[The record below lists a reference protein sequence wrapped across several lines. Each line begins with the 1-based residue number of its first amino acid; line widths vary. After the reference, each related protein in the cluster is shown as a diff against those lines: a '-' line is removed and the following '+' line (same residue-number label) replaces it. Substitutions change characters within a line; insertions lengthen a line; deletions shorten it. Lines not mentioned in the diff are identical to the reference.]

1 MLELVKQN
9 IHMNR
14 FKNNVATQVTLDDDF
29 IVPDTMDD
37 MTRIILSAGDIQIES
52 VKNQVE
58 RVTVKG
64 KLNFQ
69 ILYRKAEGGLQTMA
83 GNIPFEEPVNVSG
96 LEEKDY
102 LGVTWDLED
111 LTAGMINSRKVSVKA
126 IVTLVVRVETLYDT
140 EAAVDVVETG
150 PSARDRGGWGTDS
163 DSRWSGPEQGDGG
176 WNGGNRGSDGWNGG
190 NSGDE
195 WGKRARSDGGRGGA
209 RQEEDGW
216 NGGEFDDGSWSGRDR
231 GEPGSQPG
239 GQDGGL
245 RGWEAGAGEA
255 SGDAGEKVKDLEI
268 MRRQA
273 DVAVIAVRRK
283 DTYRI
288 KEDISLSG
296 SKPGIE
302 QILWSDIRLRGTS
315 TKPLDGRVHVE
326 GEVMIFAIYA
336 GEGESAPIQWLEESI
351 PFAGEVDLPEAV
363 EGMVPSISVRLVHK
377 ELEAK
382 PDYDGEM
389 RELELDAVL
398 ELDMKLYEEK
408 KIELLG
414 DFYSNDRE
422 LELESGEVCFDR
434 LLGKNTGKCRIAE
447 KLELNS
453 GDRVL
458 QICHNDGTIKIDDVE
473 IKDDSLQI
481 DGVLEVSLLYLTSD
495 DGEPVKAGTEVVP
508 FHYEAETPGI
518 TPDSVYQLNTGLEQ
532 MTAVMAG
539 GDTVEVK
546 AVLSLD
552 ILVLQPV
559 KEPVILGV
567 KEIPLD
573 LEKLQELPGI
583 TGYIVQPGDCLW
595 DIAKRFH
602 TTRKHVMEANAL
614 AGDQVKPG
622 DRLILVKEV
631 AGA

>member
-1 MLELVKQN
+1 MLELVKKN

-14 FKNNVATQVTLDDDF
+14 FKSNVATQVTLDDDF

-37 MTRIILSAGDIQIES
+37 MARVILSSGDIQIES
-52 VKNQVE
+52 VKNQGE
-58 RVTVKG
+58 RVLVKG

-69 ILYRKAEGGLQTMA
+69 ILYRKAEGGFQTMA
-83 GNIPFEEPVNVSG
+83 GHIPFEEPVNIPG

-102 LGVTWDLED
+102 LGVSWDLED
-111 LTAGMINSRKVSVKA
+111 LTASMINSRKVSVKA
-126 IVTLVVRVETLYDT
+126 IVTLVIRVETLYDA
-140 EAAVDVVETG
+140 EAAIDVIE
-150 PSARDRGGWGTDS
+150 GGA
-163 DSRWSGPEQGDGG
+163 P
-176 WNGGNRGSDGWNGG
+176 
-190 NSGDE
+190 
-195 WGKRARSDGGRGGA
+195 GRG
-209 RQEEDGW
+209 ENSW
-216 NGGEFDDGSWSGRDR
+216 N
-231 GEPGSQPG
+231 
-239 GQDGGL
+239 
-245 RGWEAGAGEA
+245 AGAGDMDGGSWNLGYEGDDRSTDNDIYGAVSENA
-255 SGDAGEKVKDLEI
+255 SEGMEI
-268 MRRQA
+268 LRRQA

-288 KEDISLSG
+288 KEDITLSG
-296 SKPGIE
+296 SKPSIE
-302 QILWSDIRLRGTS
+302 QILWSEIRLRGTT
-315 TKPLDGRVHVE
+315 TKPLDGRIHIE
-326 GEVMIFAIYA
+326 GEVMIFAIYT
-336 GEGESAPIQWLEESI
+336 GEGENTPVQWLEESI
-351 PFAGEVDLPEAV
+351 PFAGDVELPESV

-389 RELELDAVL
+389 RDLELDAVL
-398 ELDMKLYEEK
+398 ELDMKLYEEQQ
-408 KIELLG
+408 IELLG
-414 DFYSNDRE
+414 DFYSNSRE

-434 LLGKNTGKCRIAE
+434 LLSKNTGKCRIAE
-447 KLELNS
+447 KAELKT

-458 QICHNDGTIKIDDVE
+458 QICHNDGTVKIDDVE

-495 DGEPVKAGTEVVP
+495 DSEPVRAETEMVP

-539 GDTVEVK
+539 GDTVEIKGVI
-546 AVLSLD
+546 SLD

-567 KEIPLD
+567 KEAPLD

-602 TTRKHVMEANAL
+602 TTRKQVIDANGL
-614 AGDQVKPG
+614 SGEQVRPG
-622 DRLILVKEV
+622 DRLILVKDV

>member
-1 MLELVKQN
+1 MLELVKKN

-14 FKNNVATQVTLDDDF
+14 FKSNAGTQVTLDDDF

-37 MTRIILSAGDIQIES
+37 MARVILSSGDIQIES
-52 VKNQVE
+52 VKNQGE
-58 RVTVKG
+58 RVVVKG

-69 ILYRKAEGGLQTMA
+69 VLYRKAEGGLQTLA
-83 GNIPFEEPVNVSG
+83 GHIPFEEPVNVSG

-102 LGVTWDLED
+102 LGVSWDLED
-111 LTAGMINSRKVSVKA
+111 LTAGMINSRKISVKA
-126 IVTLVVRVETLYDT
+126 IVTLVVRVETLYDA
-140 EAAVDVVETG
+140 EAAVDVVETTAGGRDGTSWG
-150 PSARDRGGWGTDS
+150 PSGES
-163 DSRWSGPEQGDGG
+163 GG
-176 WNGGNRGSDGWNGG
+176 WNIGSYEEPGGSSWDGS
-190 NSGDE
+190 
-195 WGKRARSDGGRGGA
+195 ARSWESGGM
-209 RQEEDGW
+209 
-216 NGGEFDDGSWSGRDR
+216 
-231 GEPGSQPG
+231 PG
-239 GQDGGL
+239 GSSSQMTVSDSAPGEMEIL
-245 RGWEAGAGEA
+245 RRK
-255 SGDAGEKVKDLEI
+255 S
-268 MRRQA
+268 

-296 SKPGIE
+296 SKPSIE
-302 QILWSDIRLRGTS
+302 QILWSEIRLRGTS
-315 TKPLDGRVHVE
+315 AKPLDGRIHIE
-326 GEVMIFAIYA
+326 GEVVIFAIYT
-336 GEGESAPIQWLEESI
+336 GEGENSPIQWLEESL
-351 PFAGEVDLPEAV
+351 PFSGEVELPEAM
-363 EGMVPSISVRLVHK
+363 EGMVPSISLRLVHK
-377 ELEAK
+377 ELEVK

-389 RELELDAVL
+389 RDLELDAVL
-398 ELDMKLYEEK
+398 ELDMKLYEEQQ
-408 KIELLG
+408 IELLG
-414 DFYSNDRE
+414 DFYSNNRE

-434 LLGKNTGKCRIAE
+434 LLSKNMGKCRIGE

-473 IKDDSLQI
+473 IKEDSLHI

-495 DGEPVKAGTEVVP
+495 DGEPIKAETQAVP

-518 TPDSVYQLNTGLEQ
+518 TENSIYQMNTGLEQ
-532 MTAVMAG
+532 MTAVMTG
-539 GDTVEVK
+539 GDTVEIK
-546 AVLSLD
+546 AVLNLD

-567 KEIPLD
+567 KEEPLD

-602 TTRKHVMEANAL
+602 TTRKHVMEANNL
-614 AGDQVKPG
+614 TGEQVKPG
-622 DRLILVKEV
+622 DRLILVKEI

>member
-1 MLELVKQN
+1 MLELVKKN

-37 MTRIILSAGDIQIES
+37 MARVILSSGDIQIES
-52 VKNQVE
+52 VKNQGE
-58 RVTVKG
+58 RVLVKG

-69 ILYRKAEGGLQTMA
+69 ILYRKAEGGFQTMA
-83 GNIPFEEPVNVSG
+83 GHISFEEPVNIPG

-102 LGVTWDLED
+102 LGISWDLED
-111 LTAGMINSRKVSVKA
+111 LTASMINSRKVSVKA
-126 IVTLVVRVETLYDT
+126 IVTLVIRVETLYDA
-140 EAAVDVVETG
+140 EAAVDVIE
-150 PSARDRGGWGTDS
+150 GGGSRREDNSWGTGDMDS
-163 DSRWSGPEQGDGG
+163 
-176 WNGGNRGSDGWNGG
+176 
-190 NSGDE
+190 
-195 WGKRARSDGGRGGA
+195 
-209 RQEEDGW
+209 
-216 NGGEFDDGSWSGRDR
+216 GSWGMGYDSEIRN
-231 GEPGSQPG
+231 GEKEAL
-239 GQDGGL
+239 GL
-245 RGWEAGAGEA
+245 PADEA
-255 SGDAGEKVKDLEI
+255 SGGMEI
-268 MRRQA
+268 LRRQA

-296 SKPGIE
+296 SKPSIE
-302 QILWSDIRLRGTS
+302 QILWSEIRLRGTT
-315 TKPLDGRVHVE
+315 TKPLDGRIHIE
-326 GEVMIFAIYA
+326 GEVMIFAIYT
-336 GEGESAPIQWLEESI
+336 GEGENTPVQWLEESI
-351 PFAGEVDLPEAV
+351 PFTGDVELPESV
-363 EGMVPSISVRLVHK
+363 EGMVPSISVRLVHR

-389 RELELDAVL
+389 RDLELDAVL
-398 ELDMKLYEEK
+398 ELDMKLYEEQQ
-408 KIELLG
+408 IELLG
-414 DFYSNDRE
+414 DFYSNSRE

-434 LLGKNTGKCRIAE
+434 LLSKNTGKCRIAE
-447 KLELNS
+447 KVDLKS

-458 QICHNDGTIKIDDVE
+458 QICHNDGTVKIDDVE
-473 IKDDSLQI
+473 IKEDSLEI

-495 DGEPVKAGTEVVP
+495 DSEPVRAETEMVP

-539 GDTVEVK
+539 GDTVEIKGVI
-546 AVLSLD
+546 SLD

-567 KEIPLD
+567 KESELD
-573 LEKLQELPGI
+573 LERLQELPGI

-602 TTRKHVMEANAL
+602 TTRKQVMDANGL
-614 AGDQVKPG
+614 SGEQVRPG
-622 DRLILVKEV
+622 ERLILVKDV

>member
-1 MLELVKQN
+1 MLELVKRN

-37 MTRIILSAGDIQIES
+37 MARVILSSGDIQIES
-52 VKNQVE
+52 VKNQSE
-58 RVTVKG
+58 RVLVKG

-69 ILYRKAEGGLQTMA
+69 ILYRKAEGGFQTMA
-83 GNIPFEEPVNVSG
+83 GHIPFEEPINISG

-102 LGVTWDLED
+102 LGISWDLED
-111 LTAGMINSRKVSVKA
+111 LTASMINSRKVSVKA
-126 IVTLVVRVETLYDT
+126 IVTLVIRVETLYDA
-140 EAAVDVVETG
+140 EAAVDVVESNMDRRDESGWNTG
-150 PSARDRGGWGTDS
+150 DMDGGGWTASRYDS
-163 DSRWSGPEQGDGG
+163 EGYNEK
-176 WNGGNRGSDGWNGG
+176 NV
-190 NSGDE
+190 
-195 WGKRARSDGGRGGA
+195 
-209 RQEEDGW
+209 QE
-216 NGGEFDDGSWSGRDR
+216 
-231 GEPGSQPG
+231 P
-239 GQDGGL
+239 
-245 RGWEAGAGEA
+245 AGAEA
-255 SGDAGEKVKDLEI
+255 SGGMEI
-268 MRRQA
+268 LRRQA

-296 SKPGIE
+296 SKPSIE
-302 QILWSDIRLRGTS
+302 QILWSEIRLRGTT

-326 GEVMIFAIYA
+326 GEVMIFAIYT
-336 GEGESAPIQWLEESI
+336 GEGENIPVQWLEESI
-351 PFAGEVDLPEAV
+351 PFAGEVELPESV

-389 RELELDAVL
+389 RDLELDAVL
-398 ELDMKLYEEK
+398 ELDMKLYEEQQ
-408 KIELLG
+408 IELLG
-414 DFYSNDRE
+414 DFYSNSRE
-422 LELESGEVCFDR
+422 LELESGEVFFDR
-434 LLGKNTGKCRIAE
+434 LLSKNTGKCRIAE
-447 KLELNS
+447 KVDLKS

-458 QICHNDGTIKIDDVE
+458 QICHNDGTVKIDDVE
-473 IKDDSLQI
+473 IQEDSLQI

-495 DGEPVKAGTEVVP
+495 DSEPVRAETALIP

-518 TPDSVYQLNTGLEQ
+518 TPDSVYQLNTVLEQ

-539 GDTVEVK
+539 GDMVEIKGVI
-546 AVLSLD
+546 SLD

-567 KEIPLD
+567 KESPLD

-583 TGYIVQPGDCLW
+583 TGYIVQPGDRLW

-602 TTRKHVMEANAL
+602 TTRKQVIEANGL
-614 AGDQVKPG
+614 PGEQVRPG
-622 DRLILVKEV
+622 DRLILVKDV

>member
-1 MLELVKQN
+1 MLELVKKN

-37 MTRIILSAGDIQIES
+37 MARVILSSGDIQIES
-52 VKNQVE
+52 VKNQSE
-58 RVTVKG
+58 RVLVKG

-69 ILYRKAEGGLQTMA
+69 ILYRKAEGGFQTMA
-83 GNIPFEEPVNVSG
+83 GHIPFEEPINISG

-102 LGVTWDLED
+102 LGISWDLED
-111 LTAGMINSRKVSVKA
+111 LTASMINSRKVSVKA
-126 IVTLVVRVETLYDT
+126 IVTLVIRVETLYDA
-140 EAAVDVVETG
+140 EAAVDVVESNMDRRDESGWNTG
-150 PSARDRGGWGTDS
+150 DMDGGGWTASRYDS
-163 DSRWSGPEQGDGG
+163 EGYNEK
-176 WNGGNRGSDGWNGG
+176 NV
-190 NSGDE
+190 
-195 WGKRARSDGGRGGA
+195 
-209 RQEEDGW
+209 QE
-216 NGGEFDDGSWSGRDR
+216 
-231 GEPGSQPG
+231 P
-239 GQDGGL
+239 
-245 RGWEAGAGEA
+245 AGAEA
-255 SGDAGEKVKDLEI
+255 SGGMEI
-268 MRRQA
+268 LRRQA

-296 SKPGIE
+296 SKPSIE
-302 QILWSDIRLRGTS
+302 QILWSEIRLRGTT

-326 GEVMIFAIYA
+326 GEVMIFAIYT
-336 GEGESAPIQWLEESI
+336 GEGENIPVQWLEESI
-351 PFAGEVDLPEAV
+351 PFAGEVELPESV

-389 RELELDAVL
+389 RDLELDAVL
-398 ELDMKLYEEK
+398 ELDMKLYEEQQ
-408 KIELLG
+408 IELLG
-414 DFYSNDRE
+414 DFYSNSRE
-422 LELESGEVCFDR
+422 LELESGEVFFDR
-434 LLGKNTGKCRIAE
+434 LLSKNTGKCRIAE
-447 KLELNS
+447 KVDLKS

-458 QICHNDGTIKIDDVE
+458 QICHNDGTVKIDDVE
-473 IKDDSLQI
+473 IQEDSLQI

-495 DGEPVKAGTEVVP
+495 DSEPVRAETALIP

-518 TPDSVYQLNTGLEQ
+518 TPDSVYQLNTVLEQ

-539 GDTVEVK
+539 GDMVEIKGVI
-546 AVLSLD
+546 SLD

-567 KEIPLD
+567 KESPLD

-583 TGYIVQPGDCLW
+583 TGYIVQPGDRLW

-602 TTRKHVMEANAL
+602 TTRKQVIEANGL
-614 AGDQVKPG
+614 PGEQVRPG
-622 DRLILVKEV
+622 DRLILVKDV

>member
-1 MLELVKQN
+1 MLELVKRN

-37 MTRIILSAGDIQIES
+37 MARVILSSGDIQIES
-52 VKNQVE
+52 VKNQSE
-58 RVTVKG
+58 RVLVKG

-69 ILYRKAEGGLQTMA
+69 ILYRKAEGGFQTMA
-83 GNIPFEEPVNVSG
+83 GHIPFEEPINISG

-102 LGVTWDLED
+102 LGISWELED
-111 LTAGMINSRKVSVKA
+111 LTASMINSRKVSVKA
-126 IVTLVVRVETLYDT
+126 IVTLVIRVETLYDA
-140 EAAVDVVETG
+140 EAAVDVVESNMDRRDESGWNTG
-150 PSARDRGGWGTDS
+150 DMDGGGWTASRYDS
-163 DSRWSGPEQGDGG
+163 EGYNEK
-176 WNGGNRGSDGWNGG
+176 NV
-190 NSGDE
+190 
-195 WGKRARSDGGRGGA
+195 
-209 RQEEDGW
+209 QE
-216 NGGEFDDGSWSGRDR
+216 
-231 GEPGSQPG
+231 P
-239 GQDGGL
+239 
-245 RGWEAGAGEA
+245 AGAEA
-255 SGDAGEKVKDLEI
+255 SGGMEI
-268 MRRQA
+268 LRRQA

-296 SKPGIE
+296 SKPSIE
-302 QILWSDIRLRGTS
+302 QILWSEIRLRGTT

-326 GEVMIFAIYA
+326 GEVMIFAIYT
-336 GEGESAPIQWLEESI
+336 GEGENIPVQWLEESI
-351 PFAGEVDLPEAV
+351 PFAGEVELPESV

-389 RELELDAVL
+389 RDLELDAVL
-398 ELDMKLYEEK
+398 ELDMKLYEEQQ
-408 KIELLG
+408 IELLG
-414 DFYSNDRE
+414 DFYSNSRE
-422 LELESGEVCFDR
+422 LELESGEVFFDR
-434 LLGKNTGKCRIAE
+434 LLSKNTGKCRIAE
-447 KLELNS
+447 KVDLKS

-458 QICHNDGTIKIDDVE
+458 QICHNDGTVKIDDVE
-473 IKDDSLQI
+473 IQEDSLQI

-495 DGEPVKAGTEVVP
+495 DSEPVRAETALIP

-518 TPDSVYQLNTGLEQ
+518 TPDSVYQLNTVLEQ

-539 GDTVEVK
+539 GDMVEIKGVI
-546 AVLSLD
+546 SLD

-567 KEIPLD
+567 KESPLD

-583 TGYIVQPGDCLW
+583 TGYIVQPGDRLW

-602 TTRKHVMEANAL
+602 TTRKQVIEANGL
-614 AGDQVKPG
+614 PGEQVRPG
-622 DRLILVKEV
+622 DRLILVKDV

>member
-1 MLELVKQN
+1 MLELVKKN

-14 FKNNVATQVTLDDDF
+14 FKSNVATQVTLDDDF

-37 MTRIILSAGDIQIES
+37 MARVILSSGDIQIES
-52 VKNQVE
+52 VKNQGE
-58 RVTVKG
+58 RVLVKG

-69 ILYRKAEGGLQTMA
+69 ILYRKAEGGFQTMA
-83 GNIPFEEPVNVSG
+83 GHIPFEEPVNIPG

-102 LGVTWDLED
+102 LGVSWDLED
-111 LTAGMINSRKVSVKA
+111 LTASMINSRKVSVKA
-126 IVTLVVRVETLYDT
+126 IVTLVIRVETLYDA
-140 EAAVDVVETG
+140 EAAIDVIE
-150 PSARDRGGWGTDS
+150 GGA
-163 DSRWSGPEQGDGG
+163 P
-176 WNGGNRGSDGWNGG
+176 
-190 NSGDE
+190 
-195 WGKRARSDGGRGGA
+195 GRG
-209 RQEEDGW
+209 ENSW
-216 NGGEFDDGSWSGRDR
+216 N
-231 GEPGSQPG
+231 
-239 GQDGGL
+239 
-245 RGWEAGAGEA
+245 AGAGDMDGGSWNLEYEGDDRRTDNDIYGAVSEDA
-255 SGDAGEKVKDLEI
+255 SEGMEI
-268 MRRQA
+268 LRRQA

-288 KEDISLSG
+288 KEDITLSG
-296 SKPGIE
+296 SKPSIE
-302 QILWSDIRLRGTS
+302 QILWSEIRLRGTT
-315 TKPLDGRVHVE
+315 TKPLDGRIHIE
-326 GEVMIFAIYA
+326 GEVMIFAIYT
-336 GEGESAPIQWLEESI
+336 GEGENTPVQWLEESI
-351 PFAGEVDLPEAV
+351 PFAGDVELPESV

-389 RELELDAVL
+389 RDLELDAVL
-398 ELDMKLYEEK
+398 ELDMKLYEEQQ
-408 KIELLG
+408 IELLG
-414 DFYSNDRE
+414 DFYSNSRE

-434 LLGKNTGKCRIAE
+434 LLSKNTGKCRIAE
-447 KLELNS
+447 KAELKT

-458 QICHNDGTIKIDDVE
+458 QICHNDGTVKIDDVE

-495 DGEPVKAGTEVVP
+495 DSEPVRAETEMVP

-539 GDTVEVK
+539 GDTVEIKGVI
-546 AVLSLD
+546 SLD

-567 KEIPLD
+567 KEAPLD

-602 TTRKHVMEANAL
+602 TTRKQVIDANGL
-614 AGDQVKPG
+614 SGEQVRPG
-622 DRLILVKEV
+622 DRLILVKDV

>member
-1 MLELVKQN
+1 MLELVKQT

-14 FKNNVATQVTLDDDF
+14 FKSNAATQVTLDDDF

-37 MTRIILSAGDIQIES
+37 MARVILSSGDIQIES
-52 VKNQVE
+52 VKNQGE

-69 ILYRKAEGGLQTMA
+69 VLYRKAEGGLQTLA
-83 GNIPFEEPVNVSG
+83 GHIPFEEPVNVPG

-102 LGVTWDLED
+102 LGVSWDLED
-111 LTAGMINSRKVSVKA
+111 LTAGMINSRKISVKA
-126 IVTLVVRVETLYDT
+126 IVTLVIRVETLYDT
-140 EAAVDVVETG
+140 EAAVDIV
-150 PSARDRGGWGTDS
+150 
-163 DSRWSGPEQGDGG
+163 DGG
-176 WNGGNRGSDGWNGG
+176 SGGREGAGWTG
-190 NSGDE
+190 GDE
-195 WGKRARSDGGRGGA
+195 SWGSRTREEGSRDGGRSWETGTAGT
-209 RQEEDGW
+209 RNW
-216 NGGEFDDGSWSGRDR
+216 DGSPGTETPVSDGRT
-231 GEPGSQPG
+231 
-239 GQDGGL
+239 
-245 RGWEAGAGEA
+245 ANM
-255 SGDAGEKVKDLEI
+255 EI
-268 MRRQA
+268 LRRQA

-296 SKPGIE
+296 SKPSIE
-302 QILWSDIRLRGTS
+302 QILWSEIRLRGTS
-315 TKPLDGRVHVE
+315 TKPLDGRIHIE
-326 GEVMIFAIYA
+326 GEVVIFAIYT
-336 GEGESAPIQWLEESI
+336 GEGENTPMQWLEESV

-389 RELELDAVL
+389 RDLELDAVL
-398 ELDMKLYEEK
+398 ELDMKLYEEQQ
-408 KIELLG
+408 IELLG

-434 LLGKNTGKCRIAE
+434 LLSKNTGKCRIAE
-447 KLELNS
+447 KARLNS
-453 GDRVL
+453 GERVL
-458 QICHNDGTIKIDDVE
+458 QICHNDGTVKIDDVE
-473 IKDDSLQI
+473 IREDSLQI
-481 DGVLEVSLLYLTSD
+481 DGVLEVSLIYLTSD
-495 DGEPVKAGTEVVP
+495 DAEPIKAETEIVP

-518 TPDSVYQLNTGLEQ
+518 TEDSVYQMNTGLEQ

-539 GDTVEVK
+539 GDTVEIK
-546 AVLSLD
+546 AVVNLD

-567 KEIPLD
+567 KEEPLD
-573 LEKLQELPGI
+573 LEKLQALPGI

-602 TTRKHVMEANAL
+602 TTRKQVVESNGL
-614 AGDQVKPG
+614 AGEQVKPG
-622 DRLILVKEV
+622 DRLILVKQIAE
-631 AGA
+631 A

>member
-1 MLELVKQN
+1 MLELVKKN

-14 FKNNVATQVTLDDDF
+14 FKSNVATQVTLDDDF

-37 MTRIILSAGDIQIES
+37 MARVILSSGDIQIES
-52 VKNQVE
+52 VKNQGE
-58 RVTVKG
+58 RVLVKG

-69 ILYRKAEGGLQTMA
+69 ILYRKAEGGFQTMA
-83 GNIPFEEPVNVSG
+83 GHIPFEEPVNIPG

-102 LGVTWDLED
+102 LGVSWDLED
-111 LTAGMINSRKVSVKA
+111 LTASMINSRKVSVKA
-126 IVTLVVRVETLYDT
+126 IVTLVIRVETLYDA
-140 EAAVDVVETG
+140 EAAIDVIEG
-150 PSARDRGGWGTDS
+150 GAPGRGENSWNAGDM
-163 DSRWSGPEQGDGG
+163 DGG
-176 WNGGNRGSDGWNGG
+176 SWNLGYE
-190 NSGDE
+190 GDDH
-195 WGKRARSDGGRGGA
+195 RTDNDIYGA
-209 RQEEDGW
+209 VSED
-216 NGGEFDDGSWSGRDR
+216 
-231 GEPGSQPG
+231 
-239 GQDGGL
+239 
-245 RGWEAGAGEA
+245 A
-255 SGDAGEKVKDLEI
+255 SEGMEI
-268 MRRQA
+268 LRRQA

-288 KEDISLSG
+288 KEDITLSG
-296 SKPGIE
+296 SKPSIE
-302 QILWSDIRLRGTS
+302 QILWSEIRLRGTT
-315 TKPLDGRVHVE
+315 TKPLDGRIHIE
-326 GEVMIFAIYA
+326 GEVMIFAIYT
-336 GEGESAPIQWLEESI
+336 GEGENTPVQWLEESI
-351 PFAGEVDLPEAV
+351 PFAGDVELPESV

-389 RELELDAVL
+389 RDLELDAVL
-398 ELDMKLYEEK
+398 ELDMKLYEEQQ
-408 KIELLG
+408 IELLG
-414 DFYSNDRE
+414 DFYSNSRE

-434 LLGKNTGKCRIAE
+434 LLSKNTGKCRIAE
-447 KLELNS
+447 KAELKT

-458 QICHNDGTIKIDDVE
+458 QICHNDGTVKIDDVE

-495 DGEPVKAGTEVVP
+495 DSEPVRAETEMVP

-539 GDTVEVK
+539 GDTVEIKGVI
-546 AVLSLD
+546 SLD

-567 KEIPLD
+567 KEAPLD

-602 TTRKHVMEANAL
+602 TTRKQVIDANGL
-614 AGDQVKPG
+614 SGEQVRPG
-622 DRLILVKEV
+622 DRLILVKDV

>member
-1 MLELVKQN
+1 MLELVKRN

-37 MTRIILSAGDIQIES
+37 MARVILSSGDIQIES
-52 VKNQVE
+52 VKNQSE
-58 RVTVKG
+58 RVLVKG

-69 ILYRKAEGGLQTMA
+69 ILYRKAEGGFQTMA
-83 GNIPFEEPVNVSG
+83 GHIPFEEPINISG

-102 LGVTWDLED
+102 LGISWDLED
-111 LTAGMINSRKVSVKA
+111 LTASMINSRKVSVKA
-126 IVTLVVRVETLYDT
+126 IVTLVIRVETLYDA
-140 EAAVDVVETG
+140 EAAVDVVESNMDRRDESGWNTG
-150 PSARDRGGWGTDS
+150 DMDGGGWTASRYDS
-163 DSRWSGPEQGDGG
+163 EGYNEK
-176 WNGGNRGSDGWNGG
+176 NV
-190 NSGDE
+190 
-195 WGKRARSDGGRGGA
+195 
-209 RQEEDGW
+209 QE
-216 NGGEFDDGSWSGRDR
+216 
-231 GEPGSQPG
+231 P
-239 GQDGGL
+239 
-245 RGWEAGAGEA
+245 AGAEA
-255 SGDAGEKVKDLEI
+255 SGGMEI
-268 MRRQA
+268 LRRQA

-296 SKPGIE
+296 SKPSIE
-302 QILWSDIRLRGTS
+302 QILWSEIRLRGTT

-326 GEVMIFAIYA
+326 GEVMIFAIYT
-336 GEGESAPIQWLEESI
+336 GEGENIPVQWLEESI
-351 PFAGEVDLPEAV
+351 PFAGEVELPESV

-389 RELELDAVL
+389 RDLELDAVL
-398 ELDMKLYEEK
+398 ELDMKLYEEQQ
-408 KIELLG
+408 IELLG
-414 DFYSNDRE
+414 DFYSNSRE
-422 LELESGEVCFDR
+422 LELESGEVFFDR
-434 LLGKNTGKCRIAE
+434 LLSKNTGKCRIAE
-447 KLELNS
+447 KVDLKS

-458 QICHNDGTIKIDDVE
+458 QICHNDGTVKIDDVE
-473 IKDDSLQI
+473 IQEDSLQI
-481 DGVLEVSLLYLTSD
+481 DGVREVSLLSLTSD
-495 DGEPVKAGTEVVP
+495 DSEPVRAETALIP

-518 TPDSVYQLNTGLEQ
+518 TPDSVYQLNTVLEQ

-539 GDTVEVK
+539 GDMVEIKGVI
-546 AVLSLD
+546 SLD

-567 KEIPLD
+567 KESPLD

-583 TGYIVQPGDCLW
+583 TGYIVQPGDRLW

-602 TTRKHVMEANAL
+602 TTRKQVIEANGL
-614 AGDQVKPG
+614 PGEQVRPG
-622 DRLILVKEV
+622 DRLILVKDV

>member
-1 MLELVKQN
+1 MLF
-9 IHMNR
+9 R
-14 FKNNVATQVTLDDDF
+14 SDDDF

-37 MTRIILSAGDIQIES
+37 MARIILSSGDIQIES
-52 VKNQVE
+52 VKNQSE
-58 RVTVKG
+58 RVLVKG

-69 ILYRKAEGGLQTMA
+69 VLYRKAEGGLQTMA
-83 GNIPFEEPVNVSG
+83 GSISFEEPVNVSG

-102 LGVTWDLED
+102 LGVSWDLED
-111 LTAGMINSRKVSVKA
+111 LTAGMINSRKISVKA
-126 IVTLVVRVETLYDT
+126 IVTLVVRVEALYDA

-150 PSARDRGGWGTDS
+150 TGSQNTGGWG
-163 DSRWSGPEQGDGG
+163 SGRDDGG
-176 WNGGNRGSDGWNGG
+176 WNPGRDSGWGAGRDNGGWNQERDDSGWNSGRDDNGWNGG
-190 NSGDE
+190 GSDDSGVWD
-195 WGKRARSDGGRGGA
+195 GGA
-209 RQEEDGW
+209 R
-216 NGGEFDDGSWSGRDR
+216 N
-231 GEPGSQPG
+231 
-239 GQDGGL
+239 
-245 RGWEAGAGEA
+245 WETGAGLKSREGSA
-255 SGDAGEKVKDLEI
+255 AGDGDKDVNDRVADMEI
-268 MRRQA
+268 LRRQA

-296 SKPGIE
+296 SKPSIE
-302 QILWSDIRLRGTS
+302 QILWNEIRLRGVT
-315 TKPLDGRVHVE
+315 TKPLDGRVHIE
-326 GEVMIFAIYA
+326 GEVMIFAIYT

-363 EGMVPSISVRLVHK
+363 EGMVPSISVRLVHR

-389 RELELDAVL
+389 RDLELDAVL

-434 LLGKNTGKCRIAE
+434 LLSKNTGKCRIAE
-447 KLELNS
+447 KLDLNS
-453 GDRVL
+453 SDRVL
-458 QICHNDGTIKIDDVE
+458 QICHNDGTIKIDDIE
-473 IKDDSLQI
+473 IKDESLHI

-495 DGEPVKAGTEVVP
+495 DGEPVKAETEAVP
-508 FHYEAETPGI
+508 FHYEAEAPGI
-518 TPDSVYQLNTGLEQ
+518 TSDSVYQLNTGLEQ

-539 GDTVEVK
+539 GGTVEVK
-546 AVLSLD
+546 AVLNLD

-567 KEIPLD
+567 KEMSLD

-602 TTRKHVMEANAL
+602 TTRKQVMESNGL
-614 AGDQVKPG
+614 SGDQIKPG
-622 DRLILVKEV
+622 DRLILVKEI

>member
-14 FKNNVATQVTLDDDF
+14 FKSNAATQVTLDDDF

-37 MTRIILSAGDIQIES
+37 MARIILSSGDIQIES
-52 VKNQVE
+52 VKNQSE
-58 RVTVKG
+58 RVLVKG

-69 ILYRKAEGGLQTMA
+69 VLYRKAEGGLQTMA
-83 GNIPFEEPVNVSG
+83 GSIPFEEPVNVSG

-102 LGVTWDLED
+102 LGISWDLED
-111 LTAGMINSRKVSVKA
+111 LTAGMINSRKISVKA
-126 IVTLVVRVETLYDT
+126 IVTLVVRVEALYDA

-150 PSARDRGGWGTDS
+150 AGSRDPGGWGAGRDENGWNPGR
-163 DSRWSGPEQGDGG
+163 DGGGWGLGQDDGG
-176 WNGGNRGSDGWNGG
+176 WNPGRDDSGWNPGAEDNGWSGSGSDD
-190 NSGDE
+190 NSG
-195 WGKRARSDGGRGGA
+195 WGGA
-209 RQEEDGW
+209 SRSRESGAASKSREAGNPGD
-216 NGGEFDDGSWSGRDR
+216 SGRDVNDR
-231 GEPGSQPG
+231 VA
-239 GQDGGL
+239 DM
-245 RGWEAGAGEA
+245 
-255 SGDAGEKVKDLEI
+255 EI
-268 MRRQA
+268 LRRQA

-296 SKPGIE
+296 SKPSIE
-302 QILWSDIRLRGTS
+302 QILWNEIRLRGVT
-315 TKPLDGRVHVE
+315 TKPLDGRVHIE
-326 GEVMIFAIYA
+326 GEVMIFAIYT

-363 EGMVPSISVRLVHK
+363 EGMVPSISVRLVHR
-377 ELEAK
+377 ELESK

-389 RELELDAVL
+389 RDLELDAVL

-434 LLGKNTGKCRIAE
+434 LLSKNTGKCRIAE
-447 KLELNS
+447 KLDLNS
-453 GDRVL
+453 GDRIL
-458 QICHNDGTIKIDDVE
+458 QICHNDGIIKIDDME
-473 IKDDSLQI
+473 IKDESVNI

-495 DGEPVKAGTEVVP
+495 DGEPVKAETQAVP
-508 FHYEAETPGI
+508 FHYEAEAPGI
-518 TPDSVYQLNTGLEQ
+518 TPDSVYQLNTSLEQ

-539 GDTVEVK
+539 GGTVEVK
-546 AVLSLD
+546 AVLNLD

-567 KEIPLD
+567 KEMPLD
-573 LEKLQELPGI
+573 LEKLQALPGI

-602 TTRKHVMEANAL
+602 TTRKQVMESNGL
-614 AGDQVKPG
+614 SGDQIKPG
-622 DRLILVKEV
+622 DRLILVKEI

>member
-1 MLELVKQN
+1 MLELVKKN

-14 FKNNVATQVTLDDDF
+14 FKSNVATQVTLDDDF

-37 MTRIILSAGDIQIES
+37 MARVILSSGDIQIES
-52 VKNQVE
+52 VKNQGE
-58 RVTVKG
+58 RVLVKG

-69 ILYRKAEGGLQTMA
+69 ILYRKAEGGFQTMA
-83 GNIPFEEPVNVSG
+83 GHIPFEEPVNIPG

-102 LGVTWDLED
+102 LGVSWDLED
-111 LTAGMINSRKVSVKA
+111 LTASMINSRKVSVKA
-126 IVTLVVRVETLYDT
+126 IVTLVIRVETLYDA
-140 EAAVDVVETG
+140 EAAIDVIE
-150 PSARDRGGWGTDS
+150 GG
-163 DSRWSGPEQGDGG
+163 
-176 WNGGNRGSDGWNGG
+176 
-190 NSGDE
+190 
-195 WGKRARSDGGRGGA
+195 AAGRG
-209 RQEEDGW
+209 ENSW
-216 NGGEFDDGSWSGRDR
+216 N
-231 GEPGSQPG
+231 
-239 GQDGGL
+239 
-245 RGWEAGAGEA
+245 AGAGDMDGGSWNLEYEGDDRRTDNDIYGAVSEDA
-255 SGDAGEKVKDLEI
+255 SEGMEI
-268 MRRQA
+268 LRRQA

-288 KEDISLSG
+288 KEDITLSG
-296 SKPGIE
+296 SKPSIE
-302 QILWSDIRLRGTS
+302 QILWSEIRLRGTT
-315 TKPLDGRVHVE
+315 TKPLDGRIHIE
-326 GEVMIFAIYA
+326 GEVMIFAIYT
-336 GEGESAPIQWLEESI
+336 GEGENTPVQWLEESI
-351 PFAGEVDLPEAV
+351 PFAGDVELPESV

-389 RELELDAVL
+389 RDLELDAVL
-398 ELDMKLYEEK
+398 ELDMKLYEEQQ
-408 KIELLG
+408 IELLG
-414 DFYSNDRE
+414 DFYSNSRE

-434 LLGKNTGKCRIAE
+434 LLSKNTGKCRIAE
-447 KLELNS
+447 KAELKT

-458 QICHNDGTIKIDDVE
+458 QICHNDGTVKIDDVE

-495 DGEPVKAGTEVVP
+495 DSEPVRAETEMVP

-539 GDTVEVK
+539 GDTVEIKGVI
-546 AVLSLD
+546 SLD

-567 KEIPLD
+567 KEAPLD

-602 TTRKHVMEANAL
+602 TTRKQVIDANGL
-614 AGDQVKPG
+614 SGEQVRPG
-622 DRLILVKEV
+622 DRLILVKDV

>member
-1 MLELVKQN
+1 MLELVKKN

-14 FKNNVATQVTLDDDF
+14 FKSNTATQVTLDDDF

-37 MTRIILSAGDIQIES
+37 MIRVILSSGDIQIES
-52 VKNQVE
+52 VKNQGE
-58 RVTVKG
+58 RVVVKG

-69 ILYRKAEGGLQTMA
+69 VLYRKVEGGLQTLA
-83 GNIPFEEPVNVSG
+83 GHIPFEEPVNVPG

-102 LGVTWDLED
+102 LGVSWDLED
-111 LTAGMINSRKVSVKA
+111 LTAGMINSRKISVKA
-126 IVTLVVRVETLYDT
+126 IVTLVIRVETLYDA
-140 EAAVDVVETG
+140 EAAIDVVESG
-150 PSARDRGGWGTDS
+150 AGSRDAGSWNSGGDKGKWNSGAEEGGWGA
-163 DSRWSGPEQGDGG
+163 
-176 WNGGNRGSDGWNGG
+176 GNY
-190 NSGDE
+190 DE
-195 WGKRARSDGGRGGA
+195 KSSW
-209 RQEEDGW
+209 
-216 NGGEFDDGSWSGRDR
+216 DGSGRTVRNWDGSNGSYQNM
-231 GEPGSQPG
+231 GEPM
-239 GQDGGL
+239 
-245 RGWEAGAGEA
+245 AGTDTSSGEM
-255 SGDAGEKVKDLEI
+255 EI
-268 MRRQA
+268 LRRQA

-296 SKPGIE
+296 SKPSME
-302 QILWSDIRLRGTS
+302 QILWSDIRLRGAT
-315 TKPLDGRVHVE
+315 TKPLDGRVHIE
-326 GEVMIFAIYA
+326 GEVMIFAIYT
-336 GEGESAPIQWLEESI
+336 GEGENTPIQWLEESL
-351 PFAGEVDLPEAV
+351 PFAGEVELPEAV

-398 ELDMKLYEEK
+398 ELDMKLYEEQQ
-408 KIELLG
+408 IELLG

-434 LLGKNTGKCRIAE
+434 LLSKNTGKCKIGE

-453 GDRVL
+453 GERIL
-458 QICHNDGTIKIDDVE
+458 QICHNDGTIKIDEVE
-473 IKDDSLQI
+473 IKEDSLQI

-495 DGEPVKAGTEVVP
+495 DTEPIKAETEMVP

-518 TPDSVYQLNTGLEQ
+518 TQDSVYQMNTGLEQ
-532 MTAVMAG
+532 MTAVMMG
-539 GDTVEVK
+539 GDTVEIK
-546 AVLSLD
+546 AVLNLD

-567 KEIPLD
+567 KEEPLD
-573 LEKLQELPGI
+573 FEKLQELPGI

-602 TTRKHVMEANAL
+602 TTRKQVTEANGL
-614 AGDQVKPG
+614 SGEQIKPG
-622 DRLILVKEV
+622 DRLILVKEI

>member
-1 MLELVKQN
+1 MLELVKKN

-14 FKNNVATQVTLDDDF
+14 FKSNVATQVTLDDDF

-37 MTRIILSAGDIQIES
+37 MARVILSSGDIQIES
-52 VKNQVE
+52 VKNQGE
-58 RVTVKG
+58 RVLVKG

-69 ILYRKAEGGLQTMA
+69 ILYRKAEGGFQTMA
-83 GNIPFEEPVNVSG
+83 GHIPFEEPVNIPG

-102 LGVTWDLED
+102 LGVSWDLED
-111 LTAGMINSRKVSVKA
+111 LTASMINSRKVSVKA
-126 IVTLVVRVETLYDT
+126 IVTLVIRVETLYDA
-140 EAAVDVVETG
+140 EAAIDVIE
-150 PSARDRGGWGTDS
+150 GG
-163 DSRWSGPEQGDGG
+163 
-176 WNGGNRGSDGWNGG
+176 
-190 NSGDE
+190 
-195 WGKRARSDGGRGGA
+195 AAGRG
-209 RQEEDGW
+209 ENSW
-216 NGGEFDDGSWSGRDR
+216 N
-231 GEPGSQPG
+231 
-239 GQDGGL
+239 
-245 RGWEAGAGEA
+245 AGAGDMDGGSWNLGYEGDDRRTDNDSYGAVSEDA
-255 SGDAGEKVKDLEI
+255 SEGMEI
-268 MRRQA
+268 LRRQA

-288 KEDISLSG
+288 KEDITLSG
-296 SKPGIE
+296 SKPSIE
-302 QILWSDIRLRGTS
+302 QILWSEIRLRGTT
-315 TKPLDGRVHVE
+315 TKPLDGRIHIE
-326 GEVMIFAIYA
+326 GEVMIFAIYT
-336 GEGESAPIQWLEESI
+336 GEGENTPVQWLEESI
-351 PFAGEVDLPEAV
+351 PFAGDVELPESV

-389 RELELDAVL
+389 RDLELDAVL
-398 ELDMKLYEEK
+398 ELDMKLYEEQQ
-408 KIELLG
+408 IELLG
-414 DFYSNDRE
+414 DFYSNSRE

-434 LLGKNTGKCRIAE
+434 LLSKNTGKCRIAE
-447 KLELNS
+447 KAELKT

-458 QICHNDGTIKIDDVE
+458 QICHNDGTVKIDDVE

-495 DGEPVKAGTEVVP
+495 DSEPVRAETEMVP

-539 GDTVEVK
+539 GDTVEIKGVI
-546 AVLSLD
+546 SLD

-567 KEIPLD
+567 KEAPLD

-602 TTRKHVMEANAL
+602 TTRKQVIDANGL
-614 AGDQVKPG
+614 SGEQVRPG
-622 DRLILVKEV
+622 DRLILVKDV

>member
-1 MLELVKQN
+1 MELVKKN

-37 MTRIILSAGDIQIES
+37 MARVILSSGDIQIES
-52 VKNQVE
+52 VKNQGE
-58 RVTVKG
+58 RVLVKG

-69 ILYRKAEGGLQTMA
+69 ILYRKAEGGFQTMA
-83 GNIPFEEPVNVSG
+83 GHISFEEPVNIPG

-102 LGVTWDLED
+102 LGISWDLED
-111 LTAGMINSRKVSVKA
+111 LTASMINSRKVSVKA
-126 IVTLVVRVETLYDT
+126 IVTLVIRVETLYDA
-140 EAAVDVVETG
+140 EAAVDVIE
-150 PSARDRGGWGTDS
+150 GGGSRREDNSWGTGDMDS
-163 DSRWSGPEQGDGG
+163 
-176 WNGGNRGSDGWNGG
+176 
-190 NSGDE
+190 
-195 WGKRARSDGGRGGA
+195 
-209 RQEEDGW
+209 
-216 NGGEFDDGSWSGRDR
+216 GSWGMGYDSEIRN
-231 GEPGSQPG
+231 GEKEAL
-239 GQDGGL
+239 GL
-245 RGWEAGAGEA
+245 PADEA
-255 SGDAGEKVKDLEI
+255 SGGMEI
-268 MRRQA
+268 LRRQA

-296 SKPGIE
+296 SKPSIE
-302 QILWSDIRLRGTS
+302 QILWSEIRLRGTT
-315 TKPLDGRVHVE
+315 TKPLDGRIHIE
-326 GEVMIFAIYA
+326 GEVMIFAIYT
-336 GEGESAPIQWLEESI
+336 GEGENTPVQWLEESI
-351 PFAGEVDLPEAV
+351 PFTGDVELPESV
-363 EGMVPSISVRLVHK
+363 EGMVPSISVRLVHR

-389 RELELDAVL
+389 RDLELDAVL
-398 ELDMKLYEEK
+398 ELDMKLYEEQQ
-408 KIELLG
+408 IELLG
-414 DFYSNDRE
+414 DFYSNSRE

-434 LLGKNTGKCRIAE
+434 LLSKNTGKCRIAE
-447 KLELNS
+447 KVDLKS

-458 QICHNDGTIKIDDVE
+458 QICHNDGTVKIDDVE
-473 IKDDSLQI
+473 IKEDSLEI

-495 DGEPVKAGTEVVP
+495 DSEPVRAETEMVP

-539 GDTVEVK
+539 GDTVEIKGVI
-546 AVLSLD
+546 SLD

-567 KEIPLD
+567 KESELD
-573 LEKLQELPGI
+573 LERLQELPGI

-602 TTRKHVMEANAL
+602 TTRKQVMDANGL
-614 AGDQVKPG
+614 SGEQVRPG
-622 DRLILVKEV
+622 ERLILVKDV

>member
-1 MLELVKQN
+1 MLELVKKN

-14 FKNNVATQVTLDDDF
+14 FKSNVATQVTLDDDF

-37 MTRIILSAGDIQIES
+37 MARVILSSGDIQIES
-52 VKNQVE
+52 VKNQGE
-58 RVTVKG
+58 RVLVKG

-69 ILYRKAEGGLQTMA
+69 ILYRKAEGGFQTMA
-83 GNIPFEEPVNVSG
+83 GHIPFEEPVNIPG

-102 LGVTWDLED
+102 LGVSWDLED
-111 LTAGMINSRKVSVKA
+111 LTASMINSRKVSVKA
-126 IVTLVVRVETLYDT
+126 IVTLVIRVETLYDA
-140 EAAVDVVETG
+140 EAAIDVIE
-150 PSARDRGGWGTDS
+150 GG
-163 DSRWSGPEQGDGG
+163 
-176 WNGGNRGSDGWNGG
+176 
-190 NSGDE
+190 
-195 WGKRARSDGGRGGA
+195 AAGRG
-209 RQEEDGW
+209 ENSW
-216 NGGEFDDGSWSGRDR
+216 N
-231 GEPGSQPG
+231 
-239 GQDGGL
+239 
-245 RGWEAGAGEA
+245 AGAGDMDGGSWNLGYEGDDRRTDNDIYGAVSEDA
-255 SGDAGEKVKDLEI
+255 SEGMEI
-268 MRRQA
+268 LRRQA

-288 KEDISLSG
+288 KEDITLSG
-296 SKPGIE
+296 SKPSIE
-302 QILWSDIRLRGTS
+302 QILWSEIRLRGTT
-315 TKPLDGRVHVE
+315 TKPLDGRIHIE
-326 GEVMIFAIYA
+326 GEVMIFAIYT
-336 GEGESAPIQWLEESI
+336 GEGENTPVQWLEESI
-351 PFAGEVDLPEAV
+351 PFAGDVELPESV

-389 RELELDAVL
+389 RDLELDAVL
-398 ELDMKLYEEK
+398 ELDMKLYEEQQ
-408 KIELLG
+408 IELLG
-414 DFYSNDRE
+414 DFYSNSRE

-434 LLGKNTGKCRIAE
+434 LLSKNTGKCRIAE
-447 KLELNS
+447 KAELKT

-458 QICHNDGTIKIDDVE
+458 QICHNDGTVKIDDVE

-495 DGEPVKAGTEVVP
+495 DSEPVRAETEMVP

-539 GDTVEVK
+539 GDTVEIKGVI
-546 AVLSLD
+546 SLD

-567 KEIPLD
+567 KEAPLD

-602 TTRKHVMEANAL
+602 TTRKQVIDANGL
-614 AGDQVKPG
+614 SGEQVRPG
-622 DRLILVKEV
+622 DRLILVKDV

>member
-1 MLELVKQN
+1 MLELVKKN

-14 FKNNVATQVTLDDDF
+14 FKSNVATQVTLDDDF

-37 MTRIILSAGDIQIES
+37 MARVILSSGDIQIES
-52 VKNQVE
+52 VKNQGE
-58 RVTVKG
+58 RVLVKG

-69 ILYRKAEGGLQTMA
+69 ILYRKAEGGFQTMA
-83 GNIPFEEPVNVSG
+83 GHIPFEEPVNIPG

-102 LGVTWDLED
+102 LGVSWDLED
-111 LTAGMINSRKVSVKA
+111 LTASMINSRKVSVKA
-126 IVTLVVRVETLYDT
+126 IVTLVIRVETLYDA
-140 EAAVDVVETG
+140 EAAIDVIE
-150 PSARDRGGWGTDS
+150 GGA
-163 DSRWSGPEQGDGG
+163 P
-176 WNGGNRGSDGWNGG
+176 
-190 NSGDE
+190 
-195 WGKRARSDGGRGGA
+195 GRG
-209 RQEEDGW
+209 ENSW
-216 NGGEFDDGSWSGRDR
+216 N
-231 GEPGSQPG
+231 
-239 GQDGGL
+239 
-245 RGWEAGAGEA
+245 AGAGDMDGGSWNLGYEGDDRRTDNDIYGAVSEDA
-255 SGDAGEKVKDLEI
+255 SEGMEI
-268 MRRQA
+268 LRRQA

-288 KEDISLSG
+288 KEDITLSG
-296 SKPGIE
+296 SKPSIE
-302 QILWSDIRLRGTS
+302 QILWSEIRLRGTT
-315 TKPLDGRVHVE
+315 TKPLDGRIHIE
-326 GEVMIFAIYA
+326 GEVMIFAIYT
-336 GEGESAPIQWLEESI
+336 GEGENTPVQWLEESI
-351 PFAGEVDLPEAV
+351 PFAGDVELPESV

-389 RELELDAVL
+389 RDLELDAVL
-398 ELDMKLYEEK
+398 ELDMKLYEEQQ
-408 KIELLG
+408 IELLG
-414 DFYSNDRE
+414 DFYSNSRE

-434 LLGKNTGKCRIAE
+434 LLSKNTGKCRIAE
-447 KLELNS
+447 KAELKT

-458 QICHNDGTIKIDDVE
+458 QICHNDGTVKIDDVE

-495 DGEPVKAGTEVVP
+495 DSEPVRAETEMVP

-539 GDTVEVK
+539 GDTVEIKGVI
-546 AVLSLD
+546 SLD
-552 ILVLQPV
+552 ILVLQPI

-567 KEIPLD
+567 KEAPLD

-602 TTRKHVMEANAL
+602 TTRKQVIDANGL
-614 AGDQVKPG
+614 SGEQVRPG
-622 DRLILVKEV
+622 DRLILVKDV

>member
-14 FKNNVATQVTLDDDF
+14 FKSNVATQVTLDDDF

-37 MTRIILSAGDIQIES
+37 MARIILSSGDIQIES
-52 VKNQVE
+52 VKNQSE
-58 RVTVKG
+58 RVLVKG

-69 ILYRKAEGGLQTMA
+69 VLYRKAEGGLQTMA
-83 GNIPFEEPVNVSG
+83 GSISFEEPVNVSG

-102 LGVTWDLED
+102 LGVSWDLED
-111 LTAGMINSRKVSVKA
+111 LTAGMINSRKISVKA
-126 IVTLVVRVETLYDT
+126 IVTLVVRVEALYDA

-150 PSARDRGGWGTDS
+150 TGSQNTGGWG
-163 DSRWSGPEQGDGG
+163 SGRDDGG
-176 WNGGNRGSDGWNGG
+176 WNPGRDSGWGAGRDNGGWNQERDDSGWNSGRDDNGWNGG
-190 NSGDE
+190 GSDDSGVWD
-195 WGKRARSDGGRGGA
+195 GGA
-209 RQEEDGW
+209 R
-216 NGGEFDDGSWSGRDR
+216 N
-231 GEPGSQPG
+231 
-239 GQDGGL
+239 
-245 RGWEAGAGEA
+245 WETGAGLKSREGSA
-255 SGDAGEKVKDLEI
+255 AGDGDKDVNDRVADMEI
-268 MRRQA
+268 LRRQA

-296 SKPGIE
+296 SKPSIE
-302 QILWSDIRLRGTS
+302 QILWNEIRLRGVT
-315 TKPLDGRVHVE
+315 TKPLDGRVHIE
-326 GEVMIFAIYA
+326 GEVMIFAIYT

-363 EGMVPSISVRLVHK
+363 EGMVPSISVRLVHR

-434 LLGKNTGKCRIAE
+434 LLSKNTGKCRIAE
-447 KLELNS
+447 KLDLNS
-453 GDRVL
+453 SDRIL
-458 QICHNDGTIKIDDVE
+458 QICHNDGTIKIDDIE
-473 IKDDSLQI
+473 IKDESLHI

-495 DGEPVKAGTEVVP
+495 DGEPVKAETEAVP
-508 FHYEAETPGI
+508 FHYEAEAPGI
-518 TPDSVYQLNTGLEQ
+518 TSDSVYQLNTGLEQ

-539 GDTVEVK
+539 GGTVEVK
-546 AVLSLD
+546 AVLNLD

-567 KEIPLD
+567 KEMPLD

-602 TTRKHVMEANAL
+602 TTRKQVMESNGL
-614 AGDQVKPG
+614 SGDQIKPG
-622 DRLILVKEV
+622 DRLILVKEI

>member
-14 FKNNVATQVTLDDDF
+14 FKSNVATQVTLDDDF

-37 MTRIILSAGDIQIES
+37 MARIILSSGDIQIES
-52 VKNQVE
+52 VKNQSE
-58 RVTVKG
+58 RVLVKG

-69 ILYRKAEGGLQTMA
+69 VLYRKAEGGLQTMA
-83 GNIPFEEPVNVSG
+83 GSISFEEPVNVSG

-102 LGVTWDLED
+102 LGVSWDLED
-111 LTAGMINSRKVSVKA
+111 LTAGMINSRKISVKA
-126 IVTLVVRVETLYDT
+126 IVTLVVRVEALYDA

-150 PSARDRGGWGTDS
+150 TGSQNTGGWG
-163 DSRWSGPEQGDGG
+163 SGRDDGG
-176 WNGGNRGSDGWNGG
+176 WNPGRDSGWGAGRDNGGWNQERDDSGWNSGRDDNGWNGG
-190 NSGDE
+190 GSDDSGVWD
-195 WGKRARSDGGRGGA
+195 GGA
-209 RQEEDGW
+209 R
-216 NGGEFDDGSWSGRDR
+216 N
-231 GEPGSQPG
+231 
-239 GQDGGL
+239 
-245 RGWEAGAGEA
+245 WETGAGLKSREGSA
-255 SGDAGEKVKDLEI
+255 AGDGDKDVNDRVADMEI
-268 MRRQA
+268 LRRQA

-296 SKPGIE
+296 SKPSIE
-302 QILWSDIRLRGTS
+302 QILWNEIRLRGVT
-315 TKPLDGRVHVE
+315 TKPLDGRVHIE
-326 GEVMIFAIYA
+326 GEVMIFAIYT

-363 EGMVPSISVRLVHK
+363 EGMVPSISVRLVHR

-389 RELELDAVL
+389 RDLELDAVL

-434 LLGKNTGKCRIAE
+434 LLSKNTGKCRIAE
-447 KLELNS
+447 KLDLNS
-453 GDRVL
+453 SDRIL
-458 QICHNDGTIKIDDVE
+458 QICHNDGTIKIDDSE
-473 IKDDSLQI
+473 IKDESLHI

-495 DGEPVKAGTEVVP
+495 DGEPVKAETEAVP
-508 FHYEAETPGI
+508 FHYEAEAPGI
-518 TPDSVYQLNTGLEQ
+518 TSDSVYQLNTGLEQ

-539 GDTVEVK
+539 GGTVEVK
-546 AVLSLD
+546 AVLNLD

-567 KEIPLD
+567 KEMPLD

-602 TTRKHVMEANAL
+602 TTRKQVMESNGL
-614 AGDQVKPG
+614 SGDQIKPG
-622 DRLILVKEV
+622 DRLILVKEI

>member
-37 MTRIILSAGDIQIES
+37 MTRIILSSGDIQIES

-58 RVTVKG
+58 RVTIKG

-83 GNIPFEEPVNVSG
+83 GSIPFEEPVNVAG

-150 PSARDRGGWGTDS
+150 VSGREKGGWGSES
-163 DSRWSGPEQGDGG
+163 DVRWSGQDRDDSG
-176 WNGGNRGSDGWNGG
+176 WSGGNRGDSGWNEENRGDDWGG
-190 NSGDE
+190 
-195 WGKRARSDGGRGGA
+195 RARGDGGRGGR
-209 RQEEDGW
+209 RQDEDGW
-216 NGGEFDDGSWSGRDR
+216 NGGDHGDMDWKSRNRS
-231 GEPGSQPG
+231 EPGQENG
-239 GQDGGL
+239 F
-245 RGWEAGAGEA
+245 RGWDAGTSGDWENAGER
-255 SGDAGEKVKDLEI
+255 VKDLEI
-268 MRRQA
+268 LRRQA

-296 SKPGIE
+296 SKPAVE
-302 QILWSDIRLRGTS
+302 QILWSDIRLRGAV

-326 GEVMIFAIYA
+326 GEVMVFAIYT

-351 PFAGEVDLPEAV
+351 PFTGEVDLPEAV

-408 KIELLG
+408 QIELLG
-414 DFYSNDRE
+414 DFYSNDRQ
-422 LELESGEVCFDR
+422 LELESGEVFFDR
-434 LLGKNTGKCRIAE
+434 LLGKNTGKCRITE
-447 KLELNS
+447 KLDLKS

-518 TPDSVYQLNTGLEQ
+518 TPDSVYQLNTSLEQ

-567 KEIPLD
+567 KEMPLD

-602 TTRKHVMEANAL
+602 TTRKHVTEANAL
-614 AGDQVKPG
+614 SGEQVKPG

>member
-1 MLELVKQN
+1 MLELVKKH

-14 FKNNVATQVTLDDDF
+14 FKSNVATQVTLDDDF

-37 MTRIILSAGDIQIES
+37 MARVILSSGDIQIES
-52 VKNQVE
+52 VKNQGE
-58 RVTVKG
+58 RVLIKG

-69 ILYRKAEGGLQTMA
+69 VLYRKAEGGFQTMA
-83 GNIPFEEPVNVSG
+83 GHIPFEEPVNVPG

-102 LGVTWDLED
+102 VGVSWELED
-111 LTAGMINSRKVSVKA
+111 LNAGMINSRKISVKA
-126 IVTLVVRVETLYDT
+126 IVTLMVRVETLYDA
-140 EAAVDVVETG
+140 EAAVDIVEAGNGGRDETG
-150 PSARDRGGWGTDS
+150 WASGDGEPAGWSMGGFDGE
-163 DSRWSGPEQGDGG
+163 GGDGG
-176 WNGGNRGSDGWNGG
+176 K
-190 NSGDE
+190 SG
-195 WGKRARSDGGRGGA
+195 
-209 RQEEDGW
+209 
-216 NGGEFDDGSWSGRDR
+216 
-231 GEPGSQPG
+231 
-239 GQDGGL
+239 
-245 RGWEAGAGEA
+245 AGAA
-255 SGDAGEKVKDLEI
+255 SDEDSKGMEI
-268 MRRQA
+268 LRRQA

-296 SKPGIE
+296 SKPSIE
-302 QILWSDIRLRGTS
+302 QILWSEIRLRGTT
-315 TKPLDGRVHVE
+315 TKPLDGRIHIE
-326 GEVMIFAIYA
+326 GEVMIFAIYT
-336 GEGESAPIQWLEESI
+336 GEGENIPVQWLEESI
-351 PFAGEVDLPEAV
+351 PFAGEVELPEAM

-389 RELELDAVL
+389 RDLELDAVL
-398 ELDMKLYEEK
+398 ELDMKLYEEQQ
-408 KIELLG
+408 IELLG

-422 LELESGEVCFDR
+422 IQLESGEVCFDR
-434 LLGKNTGKCRIAE
+434 LLSKNTGKCRIAE
-447 KLELNS
+447 KVDLNS
-453 GDRVL
+453 GERIL

-473 IKDDSLQI
+473 IRDDSLQI

-495 DGEPVKAGTEVVP
+495 DSEPVRAETEMVP

-532 MTAVMAG
+532 MTAVMTG

-546 AVLSLD
+546 AVITLD

-567 KEIPLD
+567 REAPLD
-573 LEKLQELPGI
+573 FEKLQELPGI

-602 TTRKHVMEANAL
+602 TTRKQVIEANGL
-614 AGDQVKPG
+614 PGEQVRPG
-622 DRLILVKEV
+622 DRLILVKDV
-631 AGA
+631 AS